1 MIFNFPFRYRL
12 FVSKILVIPKK
23 FVSLHPKFQTYK
35 MPSIVLDV
43 TDESLLSQIK
53 KACSLLK
60 GVSSVK
66 VVKSKDITK
75 TKGYREAMDDIKN
88 GRVYSADSAEDMF
101 KQILG

>member
-1 MIFNFPFRYRL
+1 
-12 FVSKILVIPKK
+12 
-23 FVSLHPKFQTYK
+23 
-35 MPSIVLDV
+35 MPSVVLNV

-60 GVSSVK
+60 GVGSVK
-66 VVKSKDITK
+66 VVRSEADSHDITK

-101 KQILG
+101 QQILGHVQHGNVTFLPIG